1 MKQTLRLFQ
10 IGLKQITKDGMLLI
24 LLPAPFLVGMIFKYA
39 IPFANSILEERLSF
53 SLKPWYGLVDGML
66 ICLTSM
72 FVALAFAFLILEER
86 DEGITAFY
94 QITPTGGYSY
104 LMARIGIPMIGAWIV
119 TVSTACFFNISG
131 LPKMTIL
138 ASSTISILTG
148 IILAMV
154 IVALA
159 GNRVEGLALAKLTGI
174 SFLGLIL
181 VWFIPAPYAYFLA
194 FLPSFWIGK
203 LILGG
208 AAALP
213 FLLGLLLSLLWII
226 FFTRRFLTRIG

>member
-10 IGLKQITKDGMLLI
+10 IGLKQITKDGMLLV
-24 LLPAPFLVGMIFKYA
+24 LLPAPFLVGLIFKYA
-39 IPFANSILEERLSF
+39 IPLANSILEDRYSF
-53 SLKPWYGLVDGML
+53 SLQPWYGLVDGML

-104 LMARIGIPMIGAWIV
+104 LMARIGIPMIWAFIITIIAVGV
-119 TVSTACFFNISG
+119 FNISD
-131 LPKMTIL
+131 LSETTIL
-138 ASSTISILTG
+138 VSSIISALTG
-148 IILAMV
+148 IFLAMM
-154 IVALA
+154 IVSLA
-159 GNRVEGLALAKLTGI
+159 ENRVEGLALAKLTGI

-181 VWFIPAPYAYFLA
+181 VWFIPAPYSYFSA

-203 LILGG
+203 LILDGTTT
-208 AAALP
+208 LP
-213 FLLGLLLSLLWII
+213 FLLGLLSSLIWII
-226 FFTRRFLTRIG
+226 FFTKRFLTRIG